1 MKLELRQEG
10 ADPQP
15 LEPSTCSS
23 CGQVFYGYINLTH
36 EILCPLIQKGQMDKL
51 TKPILFTHM
60 KVISPPSMMQMRQRI
75 KAREEVQ
82 A

>member
-10 ADPQP
+10 ADPQ
-15 LEPSTCSS
+15 
-23 CGQVFYGYINLTH
+23 
-36 EILCPLIQKGQMDKL
+36 L